1 MMGLDA
7 QPLLALA
14 LVGVYLVDSIH
25 WLRLGEAV
33 VTTRA
38 GLLRRV
44 SFGSPFEFGG
54 RRPFLPNPLTPF
66 WPEVRADWVNAAGN
80 PEGAQVSGREMRER
94 ASALRIIGI
103 LSTVCGG
110 AIVIGAPLALVL
122 GQERVF
128 VACVL
133 VCVVTALAS
142 ATFLYRSRSV
152 LGLSL
157 GQWLLLA
164 LVAIVCLPCSANLAR
179 AAAKAHTWTLPAYQI
194 ARLELTGVEAGKTR
208 EQLKEALL
216 AAQRYVGE
224 ESVEFRGLSEQLRL
238 LEEGP

>member
-1 MMGLDA
+1 MGLHP

-14 LVGVYLVDSIH
+14 LIGVYLVDSFH

-38 GLLRRV
+38 GFLRRV
-44 SFGSPFEFGG
+44 SFGSAFEFGG

-66 WPEVRADWVNAAGN
+66 WPELRADWVNSAGR
-80 PEGAQVSGREMRER
+80 PEDAQVRGREMSER
-94 ASALRIIGI
+94 AASLKVVGALSA
-103 LSTVCGG
+103 VCGG
-110 AIVIGAPLALVL
+110 AIVIAAPLSLLL

-133 VCVVTALAS
+133 VCVVSALAAAS
-142 ATFLYRSRSV
+142 FLYRQRSE
-152 LGLSL
+152 LGLDL

-179 AAAKAHTWTLPAYQI
+179 AAAKARTWTLPAYQI
-194 ARLELTGVEAGKTR
+194 ARLELTGAEPAKTR

-216 AAQRYVGE
+216 AARRYVGE
-224 ESVEFRGLSEQLRL
+224 ESVEFGGLSEQLRL
-238 LEEGP
+238 LEEDP